1 MYWPCTVPQ
10 IYANHGSSAD
20 DDDTGLDRNGVGR
33 LNEITTEPESNGPDS
48 PSDPTSNSNA
58 VIDVQAAK
66 NDHVFA
72 TITTSRLDIWSMRP
86 VLLLASLS
94 RSRKSLETY
103 GSNLALALKPDAST
117 IVIRTRESYLITYA
131 IESDQN
137 ARVLQQ
143 QYGYSQAKRQ
153 NLMRNFG
160 VDESAGVAEVL
171 IRFRRAF
178 KIDAGINAVLA
189 QDSELIVATKKP
201 AAIQCIKWELQ
212 KDGSHAVTQLM
223 GKMDWFAQKTGIS
236 TMVHDRAMNLF
247 VWLSQCGHA
256 YAVQRAKPQM
266 LRAPSSDDSMQS
278 PKPSTPPSPKLFD
291 GYCFHKADAGEAK
304 LVSINARFSLIAIA
318 TTAGDIICY
327 SAKDY
332 VGNIPLSH
340 HFKQSTSPASRG
352 AVVCLT
358 WSPDGYC
365 LFAAYEHG
373 WATWSVFGK
382 EGATSFH
389 GNLSHAQSNNESW
402 LLSPDRATWV
412 SGGAEI
418 LLTSRD
424 DSRIWKVEMSRSA
437 AMACFSCANLVRAL
451 LQTPSELTVYRGHEL
466 PDLTSISNEASLWH
480 HAQYPA
486 VYLHNQWPIKT
497 CVVSQDGRYI
507 AIAGRR
513 GLAHYSLQSGRWKTF
528 SDVAIEASFAVRGG
542 MCWFNHILAVATENA
557 AGYDLRLY
565 SRELDL
571 GRHPLHTEAFSMPIV
586 FVGPSGEDSLLVYT
600 YENILYHYILNIT
613 PRGAQLVQVG
623 QIAFHGIVRAP
634 SRVRSVSWVVPDVQ
648 LRNGDPSR
656 DVEFA
661 SVLFLVDDKLVLLQS
676 SRNDKDELKYDMR
689 VIAQHVEYY
698 ILMRD
703 QIYYNFTGPEE
714 SAPPTPSPG
723 TSFTMRTHHHYSL
736 RDSLWV
742 FSGDDLRLW
751 PDVRDLFQHA
761 ADGTLNSTPV
771 LSMPVDFYPLSILLT
786 KGIVLGIESELVQ
799 RRDVNYAQFRSSIRT
814 QLFLPYVLRH
824 QLCEAND
831 TAAAFGLANQYN
843 HLSYFPHA
851 LEILLHHV
859 LDDEVDRLRD
869 LRKKQKKKE
878 TEKTVTELSES
889 TEEPLPRSSVDQS
902 TNPGPLPAVLSF
914 LQLVLPP
921 TTYLSTVVQCIRK
934 TELSSWRTLFAHL
947 PPALTLFEE
956 ALALEDL
963 KTASGYLIVLQGL
976 EEEEEE
982 EEGLEEA
989 SEEASKSN
997 NDTTPGTT
1005 RRYDARRFE
1014 GYVIRL
1020 MRLARRKNDL
1030 EALSELARFLMGID
1044 PRGEALRRVVIGVG
1058 FRDGEGGQANRPKY
1072 LEPSRSVSGLI
1083 GGGNASGGG
1092 ASTLMI
1098 PPTRTRPNR
1107 TGGGVA
1113 SSSPSGSEG
1122 RLSPASP
1129 TGDYFSSSPGGY

>member
-1 MYWPCTVPQ
+1 MYWPCAVPQ
-10 IYANHGSSAD
+10 IYANQGLNAD
-20 DDDTGLDRNGVGR
+20 FDDTALDHNGA
-33 LNEITTEPESNGPDS
+33 ESSKEAPGTGGNLDS
-48 PSDPTSNSNA
+48 KSNA
-58 VIDVQAAK
+58 IIDIQAAK
-66 NDHVFA
+66 NDHIFA
-72 TITTSRLDIWSMRP
+72 TITSSRLDIWSMRP
-86 VLLLASLS
+86 VVLLASLS
-94 RSRKSLETY
+94 RSDKSLETY
-103 GSNLALALKPDAST
+103 GTNLALALKPDAST

-131 IESDQN
+131 VESDQN

-153 NLMRNFG
+153 NVMRNFG
-160 VDESAGVAEVL
+160 VDEAVGVSEFL
-171 IRFRRAF
+171 LRFRRAF
-178 KIDAGINAVLA
+178 KIDAGINAVIA
-189 QDSELIVATKKP
+189 QDSELVVATKKP
-201 AAIQCIKWELQ
+201 AAVQCIKWEPQ
-212 KDGSHAVTQLM
+212 KDGSHAVTQLIT
-223 GKMDWFAQKTGIS
+223 KTDWFGQKTGIS
-236 TMVHDRAMNLF
+236 TMVHDRAMSLS
-247 VWLSQCGHA
+247 VWISQCGHA
-256 YAVQRAKPQM
+256 YAVQRIKPQM
-266 LRAPSSDDSMQS
+266 LRAISSDDSIPTS
-278 PKPSTPPSPKLFD
+278 NSAPSPSPKLFD
-291 GYCFHKADAGEAK
+291 GYCFHKPELGEAK

-318 TTAGDIICY
+318 TTTGDIICY

-340 HFKQSTSPASRG
+340 HFKQPASPASRG
-352 AVVCLT
+352 VIVCLM

-365 LFAAYEHG
+365 LFAGYEHG
-373 WATWSVFGK
+373 WTTWSVFGK

-389 GNLSHAQSNNESW
+389 GNLSHAQSNNEKW
-402 LLSPDRATWV
+402 LLSPNRATWV

-418 LLTSRD
+418 LITSED
-424 DSRIWKVEMSRSA
+424 DDRIWKVEMSRSA

-480 HAQYPA
+480 HAQYPP
-486 VYLHNQWPIKT
+486 VYLHNQWPIKI

-528 SDVAIEASFAVRGG
+528 SDIAIESSFAVRGG

-571 GRHPLHTEAFSMPIV
+571 NRHPLHTEAFSMPIV

-600 YENILYHYILNIT
+600 YENILYHYIINIT

-676 SRNDKDELKYDMR
+676 SRNEKDELKYDMR

-703 QIYYNFTGPEE
+703 QIYFNFTGPEE

-723 TSFTMRTHHHYSL
+723 TSFTMRSQHQYSL
-736 RDSLWV
+736 RDSLWI

-761 ADGTLNSTPV
+761 ADGDLNSTPV

-799 RRDVNYAQFRSSIRT
+799 RRDVNYAQFRSGIRT
-814 QLFLPYVLRH
+814 QLFIPYVLRH

-831 TAAAFGLANQYN
+831 TATAFGLANQYN

-859 LDDEVDRLRD
+859 LDDEVDRLRH
-869 LRKKQKKKE
+869 LKKKQNNKAKAE
-878 TEKTVTELSES
+878 GGLDVAGA
-889 TEEPLPRSSVDQS
+889 TEEQNPTSISSVDQD

-914 LQLVLPP
+914 LQLALPP
-921 TTYLSTVVQCIRK
+921 ATYLSTIVQCIRK

-976 EEEEEE
+976 EEEDEEDDAVAE
-982 EEGLEEA
+982 YAQENKQDLSESVEA
-989 SEEASKSN
+989 ES
-997 NDTTPGTT
+997 PP
-1005 RRYDARRFE
+1005 RRYDARKFE

-1020 MRLARRKNDL
+1020 MKLARSKNDM

-1044 PRGEALRRVVIGVG
+1044 PRGEALRRVVVGVG
-1058 FRDGEGGQANRPKY
+1058 FRDGDENKPKY
-1072 LEPSRSVSGLI
+1072 LDPERRVSGLA
-1083 GGGNASGGG
+1083 GGGGGG
-1092 ASTLMI
+1092 DAAAAATATTLTI
-1098 PPTRTRPNR
+1098 PPVRTRPVR
-1107 TGGGVA
+1107 GGSGV
-1113 SSSPSGSEG
+1113 SSPSPSVSASEG
-1122 RLSPASP
+1122 RLSPASASV
-1129 TGDYFSSSPGGY
+1129 DYFSASHGGY

>member
-10 IYANHGSSAD
+10 IYANHGVGAD
-20 DDDTGLDRNGVGR
+20 LDDTGLDHNGVEHS
-33 LNEITTEPESNGPDS
+33 NENPGANET
-48 PSDPTSNSNA
+48 SDSNA
-58 VIDVQAAK
+58 NAIIDIQAAR

-72 TITTSRLDIWSMRP
+72 TITSSRLDIWSMRP
-86 VLLLASLS
+86 VVLLASLS
-94 RSRKSLETY
+94 RSVKSLETY
-103 GSNLALALKPDAST
+103 GANLALALKPDAST
-117 IVIRTRESYLITYA
+117 IVIRTHQSYLITYA
-131 IESDQN
+131 VESDQS

-153 NLMRNFG
+153 NVMRNFG
-160 VDESAGVAEVL
+160 VDETAGVSEVL
-171 IRFRRAF
+171 LRFRRAI
-178 KIDAGINAVLA
+178 KIDAGINAVIA
-189 QDSELIVATKKP
+189 QDSELVVATKKP
-201 AAIQCIKWELQ
+201 AAVQCIKWEPQ
-212 KDGSHAVTQLM
+212 KDGSAHAVTQLVA
-223 GKMDWFAQKTGIS
+223 KMDWFGQKTGIS
-236 TMVHDRAMNLF
+236 TMVHDRAMSLS

-256 YAVQRAKPQM
+256 YAVQRSKPQIS
-266 LRAPSSDDSMQS
+266 RAASSDDLI
-278 PKPSTPPSPKLFD
+278 PSSKSSTTPSPRLFD
-291 GYCFHKADAGEAK
+291 GYCFHKSEAGEAK
-304 LVSINARFSLIAIA
+304 LVSINARFSLIVIA

-340 HFKQSTSPASRG
+340 QFKQSTSPASRG
-352 AVVCLT
+352 EIVCLT

-365 LFAAYEHG
+365 LFAGYEHG
-373 WATWSVFGK
+373 WTTWSVFGK

-389 GNLSHAQSNNESW
+389 GNLSHAQSNNENW
-402 LLSPDRATWV
+402 LFSPNRATWV

-418 LLTSRD
+418 LLTSQGD
-424 DSRIWKVEMSRSA
+424 DRLWKVEMSRSA

-528 SDVAIEASFAVRGG
+528 SDVAVEASFAVRGG
-542 MCWFNHILAVATENA
+542 MCWFNHILTVATENS

-600 YENILYHYILNIT
+600 YENILYHYIINIT

-703 QIYYNFTGPEE
+703 QIYFNFTGPEE

-723 TSFTMRTHHHYSL
+723 TSFTMRSQHQYSL
-736 RDSLWV
+736 RDSLWI
-742 FSGDDLRLW
+742 FSGDDLKLW

-761 ADGTLNSTPV
+761 ADGDLNSTPV

-799 RRDVNYAQFRSSIRT
+799 RRDVNYAQFRSGIRT

-869 LRKKQKKKE
+869 LKKKQKNKAKAQAE
-878 TEKTVTELSES
+878 FGAAGTV
-889 TEEPLPRSSVDQS
+889 EERNPMSRSSIDQAA
-902 TNPGPLPAVLSF
+902 NPGPLPAVLSF

-921 TTYLSTVVQCIRK
+921 ATYLSTVVQCIRK

-976 EEEEEE
+976 EEDEADDEEDKEE
-982 EEGLEEA
+982 DD
-989 SEEASKSN
+989 N
-997 NDTTPGTT
+997 NNNTEPTN
-1005 RRYDARRFE
+1005 RYDARKFE

-1020 MRLARRKNDL
+1020 MKLARRKNDL

-1044 PRGEALRRVVIGVG
+1044 PRGEALRRVVVGVG
-1058 FRDGEGGQANRPKY
+1058 FRDGNDKPKY
-1072 LEPSRSVSGLI
+1072 LEPSRSVSGML
-1083 GGGNASGGG
+1083 GGQHPA
-1092 ASTLMI
+1092 ATLTI
-1098 PPTRTRPNR
+1098 PSMRTRPKQ
-1107 TGGGVA
+1107 GSGV
-1113 SSSPSGSEG
+1113 SSPSGSES
-1122 RLSPASP
+1122 RLSPASA